1 MKVFSK
7 CNCLCLFVGQVL
19 YLHDPLS
26 FARFRFGLEGRKA
39 LNPTQ
44 SIYIQGRPRAAW
56 AAKKED
62 FEIPFPILWKHI
74 ILVESPPLEQKGIFC
89 CGQGLRLCR
98 RRASQSGRTAGS
110 LPAGAAGGWL
120 DLDTSRKAPQ
130 DVAPEIFPLPRHC
143 AGALPSAPSVSSK
156 TFRADICFRC
166 HLPVDQVA
174 VKGTRNRANSVLEEL
189 HPLEEAAVV
198 EANGAHDHVRMSV
211 HVFCQTVV

>member
-1 MKVFSK
+1 MFSHHSDQMYKWSKVSKIALSRFSL
-7 CNCLCLFVGQVL
+7 NVFVVVFVLIRLCFLMT
-19 YLHDPLS
+19 PIS
-26 FARFRFGLEGRKA
+26 FARFLFGVEGRKA

-62 FEIPFPILWKHI
+62 FEIPFPILWKHF

-89 CGQGLRLCR
+89 CGEGLRLCR

-156 TFRADICFRC
+156 TFRAFICFRC
-166 HLPVDQVA
+166 HN
-174 VKGTRNRANSVLEEL
+174 T
-189 HPLEEAAVV
+189 
-198 EANGAHDHVRMSV
+198 
-211 HVFCQTVV
+211 C